1 MTGVKTVNV
10 DFSAKTAT
18 VETAS
23 AEATPAALV
32 EALKKAGY
40 GSEIR

>member
-1 MTGVKTVNV
+1 MKSVDVNFG
-10 DFSAKTAT
+10 DKTAT

-40 GSEIR
+40 GAEVR